1 MARIPYFDPA
11 EATGRA
17 AETFAK
23 LPPLN
28 VFRML
33 GHGGDLLTGF
43 VALGNQLLVYGELD
57 PVLREIAIVR
67 VGVLSGAAYEVQQHE
82 AISRKLGMGDALIA
96 AIHEGPDAAA
106 FDDMQRRVMAYT
118 DDVVMNVRA
127 SDATF
132 EPLRAAL
139 TTKALAE
146 LTIAIGY
153 YMMVSRF
160 LETFD
165 VDLEAEPDDNALSLP
180 GMAAAEQH
188 SR

>member
-11 EATGRA
+11 TATGRSA
-17 AETFAK
+17 DVYAK

-33 GHGGDLLTGF
+33 GHSGDLLPAF
-43 VALGNQLLVYGELD
+43 VTMGNQLLMHGTLD

-67 VGVLSGAAYEVQQHE
+67 VGLLCGSGYEVQQHD
-82 AISRKLGMGDALIA
+82 AICRRLGMSDALIT
-96 AIHEGPDAAA
+96 AIRDGADAPA
-106 FDDMQRRVMAYT
+106 FDDLQAMVMRYT
-118 DDVVMNVRA
+118 DDVVHNVRA

-132 EPLRAAL
+132 EPLRARL
-139 TTKALAE
+139 SVKALSE
-146 LTIAIGY
+146 LTMAIGF

-165 VDLEAEPDDNALSLP
+165 VDLEADPDGNALKL
-180 GMAAAEQH
+180 
-188 SR
+188 

>member
-11 EATGRA
+11 TATGRA
-17 AETFAK
+17 AETYAK

-43 VALGNQLLVYGELD
+43 IALGNQLLVYGDLD

-67 VGVLSGAAYEVQQHE
+67 VGLLCGSDYEVQQHE
-82 AISRKLGMGDALIA
+82 AICRKLGMTEALITA
-96 AIHEGPDAAA
+96 VHEGPDAAA
-106 FDDMQRRVMAYT
+106 FDDLQRLVISYT
-118 DDVVMNVRA
+118 DDVVRNVRA
-127 SDATF
+127 RDTTF
-132 EPLRAAL
+132 DPLNAQLGAKQL
-139 TTKALAE
+139 TE
-146 LTIAIGY
+146 LTMAIGF

-165 VDLEAEPDDNALSLP
+165 VDLEADPNGSSLKLP
-180 GMAAAEQH
+180 GMPG
-188 SR
+188 